1 MKRTTLLKTMLLLCA
16 LVAGS
21 GSVWG
26 AIKWVKT
33 APADLQ
39 TGDIVVI
46 VDQTSS
52 KAMSN
57 NNGTSAPSA
66 TAVTLNAAKDE
77 ISSEVATTLQWTL
90 TTSGSGDSKTFQF
103 GVGENYLTVSNTNN
117 GVKVNDGGRNTFTI
131 VTGGDNS
138 GYYLYNKSD
147 TDDRYVGCYNSADWR
162 CYGTIHNN
170 IKGNNNAFYKK
181 TTVSGAVDPSGS
193 VTITSTTIPVDG
205 SVSISGPEGLTISFE
220 SDNTSVATVSEAGV
234 VTGVATGSAKI
245 TATWSAVADK
255 YTAGSKDFDVTV
267 AEAAVYEKVTSMSQ
281 MVAGNEYILVATGYN
296 KAMGAENSKKR
307 AYVDVTITD
316 DAVTIIDEEVAELT
330 LGGVK
335 DAWTFL
341 ASDNS
346 EYLAYSGS
354 SNELHTNADGTEDA
368 SKWKVT
374 ADFQLESA
382 NVEGRVLKYNAGS
395 PRFACYASGQQNAVL
410 FVKKGSKAAIS
421 INEAC
426 TDGEGKYYGTFS
438 LSKAFIVPAG
448 LTVSEISVIDNELL
462 LENYATGDVVP
473 ANTGVMVSAATDG
486 DKTITLTTGGTS
498 KLGTDN
504 LLKPSGDAGITA
516 ANMNVADT
524 KFYRLTM
531 HDDSKIGFWWGAE
544 DGAAFALAANKAYLA
559 VPTGTAAP
567 NFFWFGGET
576 TAIRGI
582 ENGELRIENGAVF
595 NLAGQRVAQP
605 TKGLYIV
612 NGRKVVIK

>member
-1 MKRTTLLKTMLLLCA
+1 MWA
-16 LVAGS
+16 AD
-21 GSVWG
+21 
-26 AIKWVKT
+26 KWVKT

-66 TAVTLNAAKDE
+66 IAVTLNGAKDE

-103 GVGENYLTVSNTNN
+103 ANSTDYLYVTATNN
-117 GVKVNDGGRNTFTI
+117 GLKVGSGDRNMFTV
-131 VTGGDNS
+131 VTGGTNS
-138 GYYLYNKSD
+138 GYYLYNKGKNG
-147 TDDRYVGCYNSADWR
+147 TKDDERYVGCYNSADWR
-162 CYGTIHNN
+162 CYTSIGSN
-170 IKGNNNAFYKK
+170 ISGNNNAFYKK

-193 VTITSTTIPVDG
+193 VTISATTIPVDG
-205 SVSISGPEGLTISFE
+205 TATISGPAGLTISYE
-220 SDNTSVATVSEAGV
+220 SNNTSVATVSDAGV

-245 TATWSAVADK
+245 TATWSAIADT
-255 YTAGSKDFDVTV
+255 YTAGSKDFDVTI
-267 AEAAVYEKVTSMSQ
+267 AEATIYEKVTSMTQ
-281 MVAGNEYILVATGYN
+281 MVAGNKYILVATGN
-296 KAMGAENSKKR
+296 NRAMGAENSKKR
-307 AYVDVTITD
+307 AFVDVTITD
-316 DAVTIIDEEVAELT
+316 DAVTIIDEAVAELT
-330 LGGVK
+330 LGGAK

-382 NVEGRVLKYNAGS
+382 NVEGRVLKYNSGS

-410 FVKKGSKAAIS
+410 FVKRGSKAAIS

-438 LSKAFIVPAG
+438 LSKAFIVPEG
-448 LTVSEISVIDNELL
+448 LTVSEICVIDNELL

-473 ANTGVMVSAATDG
+473 ANTGVMVSAATAG

-498 KLGTDN
+498 KLGSDN

-516 ANMNVADT
+516 ANMTEANT

-531 HDDSKIGFWWGAE
+531 HDGSKIGFWWGAE
-544 DGAAFALAANKAYLA
+544 DGAAFNLAANKAYLA
-559 VPTGTAAP
+559 VPTGTSAP
-567 NFFWFGGET
+567 SFFWFGGDV
-576 TAIRGI
+576 TAIKGI
-582 ENGELRIENGAVF
+582 EAAKAVENGAVF
-595 NLAGQRVAQP
+595 NLNGQRVAQP